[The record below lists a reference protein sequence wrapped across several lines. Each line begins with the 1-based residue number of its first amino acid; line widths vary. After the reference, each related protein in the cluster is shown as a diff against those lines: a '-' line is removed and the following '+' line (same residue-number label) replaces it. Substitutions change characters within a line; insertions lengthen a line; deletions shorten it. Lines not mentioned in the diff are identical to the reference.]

1 MEISYAAYTESAT
14 FMLDEKGICLW
25 VAPSPSSQGTGEMWR
40 GREAADRCVGAQYV
54 ASIDM
59 DVQGGLVEL
68 PKIGAP
74 LIFAA
79 VDETGRVSLLRSGP
93 LLRFEAKSRR
103 TSGVHQRPTAR
114 TPISE
119 TGNPYE
125 DEVATLKYRPSDL
138 MYAATPKAPPT
149 QRSER
154 NDARNDHAAFNRPTP
169 KVFVPMTL
177 PTNVQIIHRRVPP
190 PLPERARVA
199 AFRSYS

>member
-14 FMLDEKGICLW
+14 FMLDAKGICLW
-25 VAPSPSSQGTGEMWR
+25 VAPSPSSNGTGEMWR

-79 VDETGRVSLLRSGP
+79 VDENGRVSLLRSGP
-93 LLRFEAKSRR
+93 LLRFEPKKSRG
-103 TSGVHQRPTAR
+103 SGVHERPTAR

-125 DEVATLKYRPSDL
+125 DEVATIKLRPTDL
-138 MYAATPKAPPT
+138 MYAATPKAPPVA
-149 QRSER
+149 QPNS
-154 NDARNDHAAFNRPTP
+154 AREVFDRPTP
-169 KVFVPMTL
+169 RVFVPAGTL
-177 PTNVQIIHRRVPP
+177 ASSRRPPP
-190 PLPERARVA
+190 PLPQRAVA
-199 AFRSYS
+199 IRYS

>member
-14 FMLDEKGICLW
+14 FMLDAKGICLW

-74 LIFAA
+74 LIFAS
-79 VDETGRVSLLRSGP
+79 VDENGRVSLLRSGP
-93 LLRFEAKSRR
+93 LLRFEAKKSRG
-103 TSGVHQRPTAR
+103 SGVHPRPTAR

-125 DEVATLKYRPSDL
+125 DEVATLKYRPQDL

-154 NDARNDHAAFNRPTP
+154 AMMFDRPTP
-169 KVFVPMTL
+169 HVFVP
-177 PTNVQIIHRRVPP
+177 PSVIASSRRSPP
-190 PLPERARVA
+190 PLPARARA
-199 AFRSYS
+199 AARSY

>member
-1 MEISYAAYTESAT
+1 MEISYAAYTDSAT
-14 FMLDEKGICLW
+14 FMLDAKGICLW
-25 VAPSPSSQGTGEMWR
+25 VAPSPSSNGTGEMWR

-79 VDETGRVSLLRSGP
+79 VDENGRVSLLRSGP
-93 LLRFEAKSRR
+93 LLRFEAKKSRG
-103 TSGVHQRPTAR
+103 SGVHQRPTAR

-125 DEVATLKYRPSDL
+125 DEVATLKFHATDL
-138 MYAATPKAPPT
+138 MYAATPKAPAT
-149 QRSER
+149 ERSSER
-154 NDARNDHAAFNRPTP
+154 EVFERPTP
-169 KVFVPMTL
+169 RVFVP
-177 PTNVQIIHRRVPP
+177 VGAVASSRRSPP
-190 PLPERARVA
+190 PLPTRAREA
-199 AFRSYS
+199 ARYS